1 MFMGLS
7 GSRDKN
13 RSISSAI
20 IHLNQPVFMLF
31 SNTTPCPLDRLSSS
45 KIQANVASNNLII

>member
-13 RSISSAI
+13 RSISYAI
-20 IHLNQPVFMLF
+20 IHLNQPVFML
-31 SNTTPCPLDRLSSS
+31 SCPLDRLSSS

>member
-13 RSISSAI
+13 RSISYAI